1 MSSAGRFR
9 ASAGSAFQ
17 LKTYSSLKIE
27 KTIILGF
34 LLLIAAG
41 TLLLWAFSSR
51 SPVPLNFLDALFTS
65 TSAVCVTGLVVVD
78 TGKDLTLPAQWVV
91 LLLIQLGGLGVMT
104 AASSTMILLGH
115 RIRIRERILFTG
127 GLGIDTPAGA
137 VKLIFR
143 ILFITLFIEAAAV
156 IPLFLVLRRT
166 MDIPAALFHGIFH
179 SVSAFC
185 NAGFS
190 TLPGGLEGYAN
201 QYILPG
207 TIMILIVIGGLG
219 FLVIGE
225 LWFHIKERTRLSPHA
240 VLVLQVTLI
249 LIASGTLLFFLSDW
263 SIGLSPLS
271 LPLKIWNALFQSVT
285 ARTAGFNT
293 IPLRAVSS
301 LGIFVISIL
310 MIIGASPGSTGGG
323 IKTTTA
329 GVLFFSSLSEIQ
341 GRKAVYRNRTIADN
355 NIRRA
360 LAISFLYLLTVLV
373 GVVLLSLS
381 EMLPFKALLFE
392 TISAM
397 GTVGLSLGITSSL
410 SAPGKLVII
419 LLMFWGRV
427 GILTFIFGMVSR
439 DRTISKISYA
449 ETNIPVG

>member
-1 MSSAGRFR
+1 M
-9 ASAGSAFQ
+9 
-17 LKTYSSLKIE
+17 KTYSSLKIE

-41 TLLLWAFSSR
+41 TLLLWAFNSR

-65 TSAVCVTGLVVVD
+65 TSAVCVTGLIVVD
-78 TGKDLTLPAQWVV
+78 TGKDLTLASQWVV
-91 LLLIQLGGLGVMT
+91 MLLIQLGGLGVMT
-104 AASSTMILLGH
+104 AATTTMVLLGH
-115 RIRIRERILFTG
+115 RIKIRERILFTG
-127 GLGIDTPAGA
+127 GLGIDTPSGA

-143 ILFITLFIEAAAV
+143 ILFITLIIEAAAV
-156 IPLFLVLRRT
+156 IPLVFVLSRS
-166 MDIPAALFHGIFH
+166 MGASEALFHGIFH

-190 TLPGGLEGYAN
+190 TLPGGLEGFAN

-207 TIMILIVIGGLG
+207 TVMILIVTGGLG

-225 LWFHIKERTRLSPHA
+225 LWLHLTERTRLSPHA
-240 VLVLQVTLI
+240 VLVLQVSSILI
-249 LIASGTLLFFLSDW
+249 LAGTVLFFLSDRTA
-263 SIGLSPLS
+263 GLSPLS
-271 LPLKIWNALFQSVT
+271 LPLKVWNALFQSVT

-301 LGIFVISIL
+301 LGIFLLSLL

-341 GRKAVYRNRTIADN
+341 GRRAVYRNRTIADE

-360 LAISFLYLLTVLV
+360 LAISFLYLLTVLT
-373 GVVLLSLS
+373 GVILLSLF
-381 EMLPFKALLFE
+381 EEFPFRTLLFE
-392 TISAM
+392 AISAM
-397 GTVGLSLGITSSL
+397 GTVGLSLGITPSL
-410 SAPGKLVII
+410 SPPGKIVII

>member
-1 MSSAGRFR
+1 M
-9 ASAGSAFQ
+9 
-17 LKTYSSLKIE
+17 KTYSSLKIE

-34 LLLIAAG
+34 LSLIAAG
-41 TLLLWAFSSR
+41 TLLLWASNSR
-51 SPVPLNFLDALFTS
+51 SPVPLTFLDALFTS

-78 TGKDLTLPAQWVV
+78 TGKNLTLVSQWVV

-104 AASSTMILLGH
+104 AASTTMILLGH
-115 RIRIRERILFTG
+115 KIRIRERILFTG
-127 GLGIDTPAGA
+127 GLGIDTPSGA
-137 VKLIFR
+137 VRLIYR
-143 ILFITLFIEAAAV
+143 ILFITLMIQGIAV
-156 IPLFLVLRRT
+156 VPLFLVLRRS
-166 MDIPAALFHGIFH
+166 MEVPAALFHAAFH

-190 TLPGGLEGYAN
+190 TLPGGLEGFVN
-201 QYILPG
+201 QYIFPG

-225 LWFHIKERTRLSPHA
+225 LWFYFTERIRLSPHA
-240 VLVLQVTLI
+240 VLVLQVSAI
-249 LIASGTLLFFLSDW
+249 LVFAGTLLFSLSDRT
-263 SIGLSPLS
+263 IGLSPLS
-271 LPLKIWNALFQSVT
+271 PPLKIWNALFQSIT

-293 IPLRAVSS
+293 VPLRAVSS
-301 LGIFVISIL
+301 LGIFVLSIL

-360 LAISFLYLLTVLV
+360 LAIAFLYLLTVLI

-381 EMLPFKALLFE
+381 EILPFKSLLFE

>member
-1 MSSAGRFR
+1 M
-9 ASAGSAFQ
+9 
-17 LKTYSSLKIE
+17 KTYSSLKIE

-34 LLLIAAG
+34 LSLIAAG
-41 TLLLWAFSSR
+41 TLLLWAFNSR
-51 SPVPLNFLDALFTS
+51 SAVPLSLLDSLFTS

-78 TGKDLTLPAQWVV
+78 TGKDLTLASQWVV

-104 AASSTMILLGH
+104 AASTTMILLGH
-115 RIRIRERILFTG
+115 KIRIRERILFTG
-127 GLGIDTPAGA
+127 GLGIDTPSGA

-143 ILFITLFIEAAAV
+143 ILFITLAIQGTAV
-156 IPLFLVLRRT
+156 VPLFLVLRRS
-166 MDIPAALFHGIFH
+166 MEVPGALFHAVFH

-190 TLPGGLEGYAN
+190 TLPGGLEGYVN
-201 QYILPG
+201 QYIFPG
-207 TIMILIVIGGLG
+207 TVMILIVIGGLG

-225 LWFHIKERTRLSPHA
+225 LWFYFTERTRLSPHA
-240 VLVLQVTLI
+240 VLVLQVSFI
-249 LIASGTLLFFLSDW
+249 LVAAGALLFFLSDRA
-263 SIGLSPLS
+263 IGLSPLS
-271 LPLKIWNALFQSVT
+271 LPLKLWNALFQSVT

-301 LGIFVISIL
+301 LGIFLLSIL

-323 IKTTTA
+323 MKTTTA

-341 GRKAVYRNRTIADN
+341 GRRAVYRNRTIADN

-360 LAISFLYLLTVLV
+360 LAIAFLYLLTVLI
-373 GVVLLSLS
+373 GVTLLSLF
-381 EMLPFKALLFE
+381 ENLPFKSLLFE

-410 SAPGKLVII
+410 SAPGKMVII

>member
-1 MSSAGRFR
+1 M
-9 ASAGSAFQ
+9 
-17 LKTYSSLKIE
+17 KTYSSLKIE

-41 TLLLWAFSSR
+41 TLLLWAFNSR

-65 TSAVCVTGLVVVD
+65 TSAVCVTGLIVVD
-78 TGKDLTLPAQWVV
+78 TGKDLTLASQWVV
-91 LLLIQLGGLGVMT
+91 MLLIQLGGLGVMT
-104 AASSTMILLGH
+104 AATTTMVLLGH
-115 RIRIRERILFTG
+115 RIKIRERILFTG
-127 GLGIDTPAGA
+127 GLGIDTPSGA

-143 ILFITLFIEAAAV
+143 ILFITLIIEAAAV
-156 IPLFLVLRRT
+156 IPLVFVLSRS
-166 MDIPAALFHGIFH
+166 MGASEALFHGIFH

-190 TLPGGLEGYAN
+190 TLPGGLEGFAN

-207 TIMILIVIGGLG
+207 TVMILIVTGGLG

-225 LWFHIKERTRLSPHA
+225 LWLHLTERTRLSPHA
-240 VLVLQVTLI
+240 VLVLQVSSILI
-249 LIASGTLLFFLSDW
+249 LAGTVLFFLSDRTA
-263 SIGLSPLS
+263 GLSPLS
-271 LPLKIWNALFQSVT
+271 LPLKVWNALFQSVT

-301 LGIFVISIL
+301 LGIFLLSLL

-341 GRKAVYRNRTIADN
+341 GRRAVYRNRTIADE

-360 LAISFLYLLTVLV
+360 LAISFLYLLTVLT
-373 GVVLLSLS
+373 GVLLLSLF
-381 EMLPFKALLFE
+381 EELPFRTLLFE
-392 TISAM
+392 AISAM
-397 GTVGLSLGITSSL
+397 GTVGLSLGITPSL
-410 SAPGKLVII
+410 SPPGKIVII

>member
-1 MSSAGRFR
+1 M
-9 ASAGSAFQ
+9 
-17 LKTYSSLKIE
+17 KTYSSLKIE

-41 TLLLWAFSSR
+41 TLLLWAFNSR

-65 TSAVCVTGLVVVD
+65 TSAVCVTGLIVVD
-78 TGKDLTLPAQWVV
+78 TGKDLTLASQWVV
-91 LLLIQLGGLGVMT
+91 MLLIQLGGLGVMT
-104 AASSTMILLGH
+104 AATTTMVLLGH
-115 RIRIRERILFTG
+115 RIKIRERILFTG
-127 GLGIDTPAGA
+127 GLGIDTPSGA

-143 ILFITLFIEAAAV
+143 ILFITLIIEAAAV
-156 IPLFLVLRRT
+156 IPLVFVLSRSMGT
-166 MDIPAALFHGIFH
+166 SEALFHGIFH

-190 TLPGGLEGYAN
+190 TLPGGLEGFAN

-207 TIMILIVIGGLG
+207 TVMILIVTGGLG

-225 LWFHIKERTRLSPHA
+225 LWLHLTERTRLSPHA
-240 VLVLQVTLI
+240 VLVLQVSSILI
-249 LIASGTLLFFLSDW
+249 LAGTVLFFLSDRTA
-263 SIGLSPLS
+263 GLSPLS
-271 LPLKIWNALFQSVT
+271 LPLKVWNALFQSVT

-301 LGIFVISIL
+301 LGIFLLSLL

-341 GRKAVYRNRTIADN
+341 GRRAVYRNRTIADE

-360 LAISFLYLLTVLV
+360 LAISFLYLLTVLT
-373 GVVLLSLS
+373 GVILLSLF
-381 EMLPFKALLFE
+381 EELPFRTLLFE
-392 TISAM
+392 AISAM
-397 GTVGLSLGITSSL
+397 GTVGLSLGITPSL
-410 SAPGKLVII
+410 SPPGKIVII

>member
-1 MSSAGRFR
+1 M
-9 ASAGSAFQ
+9 
-17 LKTYSSLKIE
+17 KTYSSLKIE

-34 LLLIAAG
+34 LSLIAAG
-41 TLLLWAFSSR
+41 TLLLWSFNSR
-51 SPVPLNFLDALFTS
+51 SSVPLSFLDALFTS

-78 TGKDLTLPAQWVV
+78 TGKDLTFASQWVV

-104 AASSTMILLGH
+104 AASTTMILLGH
-115 RIRIRERILFTG
+115 KIKIRERILFTG
-127 GLGIDTPAGA
+127 GLGIDTPSGA

-143 ILFITLFIEAAAV
+143 ILFITLVIEGTAV
-156 IPLFLVLRRT
+156 VPLFLVLRRS
-166 MDIPAALFHGIFH
+166 MPVPGALFHSVFH

-185 NAGFS
+185 NAGLS
-190 TLPGGLEGYAN
+190 TLPGGLEGYVN
-201 QYILPG
+201 QYIFPG
-207 TIMILIVIGGLG
+207 TVMILIVTGGLG
-219 FLVIGE
+219 FLVLGE
-225 LWFHIKERTRLSPHA
+225 LWFYLTERTRLSPHA
-240 VLVLQVTLI
+240 VLVLQVSFI
-249 LIASGTLLFFLSDW
+249 LVIAGALLFFLSDRT
-263 SIGLSPLS
+263 IGLSPLS
-271 LPLKIWNALFQSVT
+271 LPLKLWNALFQSVT

-301 LGIFVISIL
+301 LGIFLLSIL

-323 IKTTTA
+323 MKTTTA
-329 GVLFFSSLSEIQ
+329 GILFFSSMSEIQ
-341 GRKAVYRNRTIADN
+341 GRRAVYRNRTIADN

-360 LAISFLYLLTVLV
+360 LAIAFLYLLTVLI
-373 GVVLLSLS
+373 GVILLSLF
-381 EMLPFKALLFE
+381 EILPFKSLLFE

-427 GILTFIFGMVSR
+427 GILTFIFAMVSR
-439 DRTISKISYA
+439 DRRASKISYA

>member
-1 MSSAGRFR
+1 M
-9 ASAGSAFQ
+9 
-17 LKTYSSLKIE
+17 KTYSSLKIE

-41 TLLLWAFSSR
+41 TLLLWAFNSR

-65 TSAVCVTGLVVVD
+65 TSAVCVTGLIVVD
-78 TGKDLTLPAQWVV
+78 TGKDLTLASQWVV
-91 LLLIQLGGLGVMT
+91 MLLIQLGGLGVMT
-104 AASSTMILLGH
+104 AATTTMVLLGH
-115 RIRIRERILFTG
+115 RIKIRERILFTG
-127 GLGIDTPAGA
+127 GLGIDTPSGA

-143 ILFITLFIEAAAV
+143 ILFITLIIEAAAV
-156 IPLFLVLRRT
+156 IPLVFVLSRS
-166 MDIPAALFHGIFH
+166 MGASEALFHGIFH

-190 TLPGGLEGYAN
+190 TLPGGLEGFAN

-207 TIMILIVIGGLG
+207 TVMILIVTGGLG

-225 LWFHIKERTRLSPHA
+225 LWLHLTERTRLSPHA
-240 VLVLQVTLI
+240 VLVLQVSSILI
-249 LIASGTLLFFLSDW
+249 LAGTVLFFLSDRTA
-263 SIGLSPLS
+263 GLSSLS
-271 LPLKIWNALFQSVT
+271 LPLKVWNALFQSVT

-301 LGIFVISIL
+301 LGIFLLSLL

-323 IKTTTA
+323 VKTTTA

-341 GRKAVYRNRTIADN
+341 GRRAVYRNRTIADE

-360 LAISFLYLLTVLV
+360 LAISFLYLLTVLT
-373 GVVLLSLS
+373 GVILLSLF
-381 EMLPFKALLFE
+381 EELPFRTLLFE
-392 TISAM
+392 AISAM
-397 GTVGLSLGITSSL
+397 GTVGLSLGITPSL
-410 SAPGKLVII
+410 SPPGKIVII

-427 GILTFIFGMVSR
+427 GILTFIFGMISR
-439 DRTISKISYA
+439 DLAVSKISYA

>member
-1 MSSAGRFR
+1 M
-9 ASAGSAFQ
+9 
-17 LKTYSSLKIE
+17 KTYSSLKIE

-41 TLLLWAFSSR
+41 TLLLWAFNSR

-65 TSAVCVTGLVVVD
+65 TSAVCVTGLIVVD
-78 TGKDLTLPAQWVV
+78 TGKDLTLASQWVV
-91 LLLIQLGGLGVMT
+91 MLLIQLGGLGVMT
-104 AASSTMILLGH
+104 AATTTMVLLGH
-115 RIRIRERILFTG
+115 RIKIRERILFTG
-127 GLGIDTPAGA
+127 GLGIDTPSGA

-143 ILFITLFIEAAAV
+143 ILFITLIIEAAAV
-156 IPLFLVLRRT
+156 IPLVFILSRS
-166 MDIPAALFHGIFH
+166 MGASEALFHGIFH

-190 TLPGGLEGYAN
+190 TLPGGLEGFAN

-207 TIMILIVIGGLG
+207 TVMILIVTGGLG

-225 LWFHIKERTRLSPHA
+225 LWLHLTERTRLSPHA
-240 VLVLQVTLI
+240 VLVLQVSSILI
-249 LIASGTLLFFLSDW
+249 LAGTVLFFLSDRTA
-263 SIGLSPLS
+263 GLSSLS
-271 LPLKIWNALFQSVT
+271 LPLKVWNALFQSVT

-301 LGIFVISIL
+301 LGIFLLSLL

-341 GRKAVYRNRTIADN
+341 GRRAVYRNRTIADE

-360 LAISFLYLLTVLV
+360 LAISFLYLLTVLT
-373 GVVLLSLS
+373 GVILLSLF
-381 EMLPFKALLFE
+381 EELPFRTLLFE
-392 TISAM
+392 AISAM
-397 GTVGLSLGITSSL
+397 GTVGLSLGITPSL
-410 SAPGKLVII
+410 SPPGKIVII

>member
-1 MSSAGRFR
+1 M
-9 ASAGSAFQ
+9 
-17 LKTYSSLKIE
+17 
-27 KTIILGF
+27 GF

-41 TLLLWAFSSR
+41 TLLLWAFNSR

-65 TSAVCVTGLVVVD
+65 TSAVCVTGLIVVD
-78 TGKDLTLPAQWVV
+78 TGKDLTLASQWVV
-91 LLLIQLGGLGVMT
+91 MLLIQLGGLGVMT
-104 AASSTMILLGH
+104 AATTTMVLLGH
-115 RIRIRERILFTG
+115 RIKIRERILFTG
-127 GLGIDTPAGA
+127 GLGIDTPSGA

-143 ILFITLFIEAAAV
+143 ILFITLIIEAAAV
-156 IPLFLVLRRT
+156 IPLVFVLSRS
-166 MDIPAALFHGIFH
+166 MGASEALFHGIFH

-190 TLPGGLEGYAN
+190 TLPGGLEGFAN

-207 TIMILIVIGGLG
+207 TVMILIVTGGLG

-225 LWFHIKERTRLSPHA
+225 LWLHLTERTRLSPHA
-240 VLVLQVTLI
+240 VLVLQVSSILI
-249 LIASGTLLFFLSDW
+249 LAGTVLFFLSDRTA
-263 SIGLSPLS
+263 GLSPLS
-271 LPLKIWNALFQSVT
+271 LPLKVWNALFQSVT

-301 LGIFVISIL
+301 LGIFLLSLL

-341 GRKAVYRNRTIADN
+341 GRRAVYRNRTIADE

-360 LAISFLYLLTVLV
+360 LAISFLYLLTVLT
-373 GVVLLSLS
+373 GVLLLSLF
-381 EMLPFKALLFE
+381 EELPFRTLLFE
-392 TISAM
+392 AISAM
-397 GTVGLSLGITSSL
+397 GTVGLSLGITPSL
-410 SAPGKLVII
+410 SPPGKIVII

>member
-1 MSSAGRFR
+1 M
-9 ASAGSAFQ
+9 
-17 LKTYSSLKIE
+17 KTYSSLKIE

-41 TLLLWAFSSR
+41 TLLLWAFNSR
-51 SPVPLNFLDALFTS
+51 SPVPLNLLDALFTS
-65 TSAVCVTGLVVVD
+65 TSAVCVTGLIVVD
-78 TGKDLTLPAQWVV
+78 TGKDLTLASQWVV

-104 AASSTMILLGH
+104 AATTTMILLGH
-115 RIRIRERILFTG
+115 RIKIRERILFTG
-127 GLGIDTPAGA
+127 GLGIDTPSGA

-143 ILFITLFIEAAAV
+143 ILFITLIIEGAAV
-156 IPLFLVLRRT
+156 IPLFVVLSRS
-166 MDIPAALFHGIFH
+166 MDIPAALFHGLFH
-179 SVSAFC
+179 SISAFC

-190 TLPGGLEGYAN
+190 TLPGGLEGYAH

-207 TIMILIVIGGLG
+207 TIMTLIVIGGLG

-225 LWFHIKERTRLSPHA
+225 LWFHLTERTRLSPHA
-240 VLVLQVTLI
+240 VLVLQVTSI
-249 LIASGTLLFFLSDW
+249 LIVTGTLLLFLSDRTVGF
-263 SIGLSPLS
+263 SLLS
-271 LPLKIWNALFQSVT
+271 LPLKLWNALFQSVT

-293 IPLRAVSS
+293 IPLGAISS
-301 LGIFVISIL
+301 LGIFLLSIL

-323 IKTTTA
+323 VKTTTA

-341 GRKAVYRNRTIADN
+341 GRRAVYRNRTIADE

-360 LAISFLYLLTVLV
+360 LAISFLYLLTTLA
-373 GVVLLSLS
+373 GVILLSLF
-381 EMLPFKALLFE
+381 EELPFKALLFE
-392 TISAM
+392 AISAM

>member
-1 MSSAGRFR
+1 M
-9 ASAGSAFQ
+9 
-17 LKTYSSLKIE
+17 KTYSSLKIE

-41 TLLLWAFSSR
+41 TLLLWAFNSR

-65 TSAVCVTGLVVVD
+65 TSAVCVTGLIVVD
-78 TGKDLTLPAQWVV
+78 TGKDLTLASQWVV
-91 LLLIQLGGLGVMT
+91 MLLIQLGGLGVMT
-104 AASSTMILLGH
+104 AATTTMVLLGH
-115 RIRIRERILFTG
+115 RIKIRERILFTG
-127 GLGIDTPAGA
+127 GLGIDTPSGA

-143 ILFITLFIEAAAV
+143 ILFITLIIEAAAV
-156 IPLFLVLRRT
+156 IPLVFVLSRS
-166 MDIPAALFHGIFH
+166 MGASEALFHGIFH

-190 TLPGGLEGYAN
+190 TLPGGLEGFAN

-207 TIMILIVIGGLG
+207 TVMILIVTGGLG

-225 LWFHIKERTRLSPHA
+225 LWLHLTERTRLSPHA
-240 VLVLQVTLI
+240 VLVLQVSSILI
-249 LIASGTLLFFLSDW
+249 LAGTVLFFLSDRTA
-263 SIGLSPLS
+263 GLSPLS
-271 LPLKIWNALFQSVT
+271 LPLKVWNALFQSVT

-293 IPLRAVSS
+293 IPLRATSS
-301 LGIFVISIL
+301 LGIFLLSLL

-341 GRKAVYRNRTIADN
+341 GRRAVYRNRTIADE

-360 LAISFLYLLTVLV
+360 LAISFLYLLTVLT
-373 GVVLLSLS
+373 GVILLSLF
-381 EMLPFKALLFE
+381 EELPFRTLLFE
-392 TISAM
+392 AISAM
-397 GTVGLSLGITSSL
+397 GTVGLSLGITPSL
-410 SAPGKLVII
+410 SPPGKIVII

>member
-1 MSSAGRFR
+1 M
-9 ASAGSAFQ
+9 
-17 LKTYSSLKIE
+17 KTYSSLKIE

-41 TLLLWAFSSR
+41 TLLLWAFNSR
-51 SPVPLNFLDALFTS
+51 SSVPLNFLDALFTS
-65 TSAVCVTGLVVVD
+65 TSAVCVTGLIVVD
-78 TGKDLTLPAQWVV
+78 TGKDLTLASQWVV
-91 LLLIQLGGLGVMT
+91 MLLIQLGGLGVMT
-104 AASSTMILLGH
+104 AATTTMVLLGH
-115 RIRIRERILFTG
+115 RIKIRERILFTG
-127 GLGIDTPAGA
+127 GLGIDTPSGA

-143 ILFITLFIEAAAV
+143 ILFITLIIEAAAV
-156 IPLFLVLRRT
+156 IPLVFVLSRS
-166 MDIPAALFHGIFH
+166 MGASEALFHGIFH

-190 TLPGGLEGYAN
+190 TLPGGLEGFAN

-207 TIMILIVIGGLG
+207 TVMILIVTGGLG

-225 LWFHIKERTRLSPHA
+225 LWLHLTERTRLSPHA
-240 VLVLQVTLI
+240 VLVLQVSSILI
-249 LIASGTLLFFLSDW
+249 LAGTVLFFLPDRTA
-263 SIGLSPLS
+263 GLSPLS
-271 LPLKIWNALFQSVT
+271 LPLKVWNALFQSVT

-301 LGIFVISIL
+301 LGIFLLSLL

-341 GRKAVYRNRTIADN
+341 GRRAVYRNRTIADE

-360 LAISFLYLLTVLV
+360 LAISFLYLLTVLT
-373 GVVLLSLS
+373 GVILLSLF
-381 EMLPFKALLFE
+381 EELPFRTLLFE
-392 TISAM
+392 AISAM
-397 GTVGLSLGITSSL
+397 GTVGLSLGITPSL
-410 SAPGKLVII
+410 SPPGKIVII

-439 DRTISKISYA
+439 DRTISKISYT

>member
-1 MSSAGRFR
+1 M
-9 ASAGSAFQ
+9 
-17 LKTYSSLKIE
+17 KTYSSLKIE

-41 TLLLWAFSSR
+41 TLLLWAFNSR

-65 TSAVCVTGLVVVD
+65 TSAVCVTGLIVVD
-78 TGKDLTLPAQWVV
+78 TGKDLTLASQWVV
-91 LLLIQLGGLGVMT
+91 MLLIQLGGLGVMT
-104 AASSTMILLGH
+104 AATTTMVLLGH
-115 RIRIRERILFTG
+115 RIKIRERILFTG
-127 GLGIDTPAGA
+127 GLGIDTPSGA

-143 ILFITLFIEAAAV
+143 ILFITLIIEAAAV
-156 IPLFLVLRRT
+156 IPLVFVLSRS
-166 MDIPAALFHGIFH
+166 MGASEALFHGIFH

-190 TLPGGLEGYAN
+190 TLPGGLEGFAN

-207 TIMILIVIGGLG
+207 TVMILIVTGGLG

-225 LWFHIKERTRLSPHA
+225 LWLHLTERTRLSPHA
-240 VLVLQVTLI
+240 VLVLQVSSILI
-249 LIASGTLLFFLSDW
+249 LAGTVLFFLSDRTA
-263 SIGLSPLS
+263 GLSPLS
-271 LPLKIWNALFQSVT
+271 LPLKVWNALFQSVT

-301 LGIFVISIL
+301 LGIFLLSLL

-341 GRKAVYRNRTIADN
+341 GRRAVYRNRTIADE

-360 LAISFLYLLTVLV
+360 LAISFLYLLTVLT
-373 GVVLLSLS
+373 GVILLSLF
-381 EMLPFKALLFE
+381 EELPFRTLLFE
-392 TISAM
+392 AISAM
-397 GTVGLSLGITSSL
+397 GTVGLSLGITPSL
-410 SAPGKLVII
+410 SPPGKIVII

>member
-1 MSSAGRFR
+1 M
-9 ASAGSAFQ
+9 
-17 LKTYSSLKIE
+17 KTYSSLKIE

-41 TLLLWAFSSR
+41 TLLLWAFNSR

-65 TSAVCVTGLVVVD
+65 TSAVCVTGLIVVD
-78 TGKDLTLPAQWVV
+78 TGKDLTLASQWVV
-91 LLLIQLGGLGVMT
+91 MLLIQLGGLGVMT
-104 AASSTMILLGH
+104 AATTTMVLLGH
-115 RIRIRERILFTG
+115 RIKIRERILFTG
-127 GLGIDTPAGA
+127 GLGIDTPSGA

-143 ILFITLFIEAAAV
+143 ILFITLIIEAAAV
-156 IPLFLVLRRT
+156 IPLVFVLSRS
-166 MDIPAALFHGIFH
+166 MGASEALFHGIFH

-190 TLPGGLEGYAN
+190 TLPGGLEGFAN

-207 TIMILIVIGGLG
+207 TVMILIVTGGLG

-225 LWFHIKERTRLSPHA
+225 LWLHLTERTRLSPHA
-240 VLVLQVTLI
+240 VLVLQVSSILI
-249 LIASGTLLFFLSDW
+249 LAGTVLFFLSDRTA
-263 SIGLSPLS
+263 GLSPLS
-271 LPLKIWNALFQSVT
+271 LPLKVWNALFQSVT

-293 IPLRAVSS
+293 IPLRAISS
-301 LGIFVISIL
+301 LGIFLLSLL

-341 GRKAVYRNRTIADN
+341 GRRAVYRNRTIADE

-360 LAISFLYLLTVLV
+360 LAISFLYLLTVLT
-373 GVVLLSLS
+373 GVILLSLF
-381 EMLPFKALLFE
+381 EELPFRTLLFE
-392 TISAM
+392 AISAM
-397 GTVGLSLGITSSL
+397 GTVGLSLGITPSL
-410 SAPGKLVII
+410 SPPGKIVII

>member
-1 MSSAGRFR
+1 M
-9 ASAGSAFQ
+9 
-17 LKTYSSLKIE
+17 KTYGSLKIE

-41 TLLLWAFSSR
+41 TLLLWAFNSR

-65 TSAVCVTGLVVVD
+65 TSAVCVTGLIVVD
-78 TGKDLTLPAQWVV
+78 TGKDLTLASQWVV
-91 LLLIQLGGLGVMT
+91 MLLIQLGGLGVMT
-104 AASSTMILLGH
+104 AATTTMVLLGH
-115 RIRIRERILFTG
+115 RIKIRERILFTG
-127 GLGIDTPAGA
+127 GLGIDTPSGA

-143 ILFITLFIEAAAV
+143 ILFITLIIEAAAV
-156 IPLFLVLRRT
+156 IPLVFVLSRS
-166 MDIPAALFHGIFH
+166 MGASEALFHGIFH

-190 TLPGGLEGYAN
+190 TLPGGLEGFAN

-207 TIMILIVIGGLG
+207 TVMILIVTGGLG

-225 LWFHIKERTRLSPHA
+225 LWLHLTERTRLSPHA
-240 VLVLQVTLI
+240 VLVLQVSSILI
-249 LIASGTLLFFLSDW
+249 LAGTVLFFLSDRTA
-263 SIGLSPLS
+263 GLSPLS
-271 LPLKIWNALFQSVT
+271 LPLKVWNALFQSVT

-301 LGIFVISIL
+301 LGIFLLSLL

-341 GRKAVYRNRTIADN
+341 GRRAVYRNRTIADE

-360 LAISFLYLLTVLV
+360 LAISFLYLLTVLT
-373 GVVLLSLS
+373 GVILLSLF
-381 EMLPFKALLFE
+381 EELPFRTLLFE
-392 TISAM
+392 AISAM
-397 GTVGLSLGITSSL
+397 GTVGLSLGITPSL
-410 SAPGKLVII
+410 SPPGKIVII

>member
-1 MSSAGRFR
+1 M
-9 ASAGSAFQ
+9 
-17 LKTYSSLKIE
+17 KTYSSLKIE

-41 TLLLWAFSSR
+41 TLLLWAFNSR
-51 SPVPLNFLDALFTS
+51 SSVPLNFLDALFTS
-65 TSAVCVTGLVVVD
+65 TSAVCVTGLIVVD
-78 TGKDLTLPAQWVV
+78 TGKDLTLASQWVV
-91 LLLIQLGGLGVMT
+91 MLLIQLGGLGVMT
-104 AASSTMILLGH
+104 AATTTMVLLGH
-115 RIRIRERILFTG
+115 RIKIRERILFTG
-127 GLGIDTPAGA
+127 GLGIDTPSGA

-143 ILFITLFIEAAAV
+143 ILFITLIIEAAAV
-156 IPLFLVLRRT
+156 IPLVFVLSRS
-166 MDIPAALFHGIFH
+166 MGASEALFHGIFH

-190 TLPGGLEGYAN
+190 TLPGGLEGFAN

-207 TIMILIVIGGLG
+207 TVMILIVTGGLG

-225 LWFHIKERTRLSPHA
+225 LWLHLTERTRLSPHA
-240 VLVLQVTLI
+240 VLVLQVSSILI
-249 LIASGTLLFFLSDW
+249 LAGTVLFFLSDRTA
-263 SIGLSPLS
+263 GLSSLS
-271 LPLKIWNALFQSVT
+271 LPLKVWNALFQSVT

-301 LGIFVISIL
+301 LGIFLLSLL

-323 IKTTTA
+323 VKTTTA

-341 GRKAVYRNRTIADN
+341 GRRAVYRNRTIADE

-360 LAISFLYLLTVLV
+360 LAISFLYLLTVLT
-373 GVVLLSLS
+373 GVILLSLF
-381 EMLPFKALLFE
+381 EELPFRTLLFE
-392 TISAM
+392 AISAM
-397 GTVGLSLGITSSL
+397 GTVGLSLGITPSL
-410 SAPGKLVII
+410 SPPGKIVII

-439 DRTISKISYA
+439 DRTISKISYT

>member
-1 MSSAGRFR
+1 M
-9 ASAGSAFQ
+9 
-17 LKTYSSLKIE
+17 KTYSSLKIE

-41 TLLLWAFSSR
+41 TLLLWAFNSR

-65 TSAVCVTGLVVVD
+65 TSAVCVTGLIVVD
-78 TGKDLTLPAQWVV
+78 TGKDLTLVSQWVV
-91 LLLIQLGGLGVMT
+91 MLLIQLGGLGVMT
-104 AASSTMILLGH
+104 AATTTMVLLGH
-115 RIRIRERILFTG
+115 RIKIRERILFTG
-127 GLGIDTPAGA
+127 GLGIDTPSGA

-143 ILFITLFIEAAAV
+143 ILFITLIIEAAAV
-156 IPLFLVLRRT
+156 IPLVFVLSRS
-166 MDIPAALFHGIFH
+166 MGASEALFHGIFH

-190 TLPGGLEGYAN
+190 TLPGGLEGFAN

-207 TIMILIVIGGLG
+207 TVMILIVTGGLG

-225 LWFHIKERTRLSPHA
+225 LWLHLTERTRLSPHA
-240 VLVLQVTLI
+240 VLVLQVSSILI
-249 LIASGTLLFFLSDW
+249 LAGTVLFFLSDRTA
-263 SIGLSPLS
+263 GLSPLS
-271 LPLKIWNALFQSVT
+271 LPLKVWNALFQSVT

-293 IPLRAVSS
+293 IPLRAISS
-301 LGIFVISIL
+301 LGIFLLSLL

-341 GRKAVYRNRTIADN
+341 GRRAVYRNRTIADE

-360 LAISFLYLLTVLV
+360 LAISFLYLLTVLT
-373 GVVLLSLS
+373 GVILLSLF
-381 EMLPFKALLFE
+381 EELPFRTLLFE
-392 TISAM
+392 AISAM
-397 GTVGLSLGITSSL
+397 GTVGLSLGITPSL
-410 SAPGKLVII
+410 SPPGKIVII

>member
-1 MSSAGRFR
+1 
-9 ASAGSAFQ
+9 
-17 LKTYSSLKIE
+17 
-27 KTIILGF
+27 
-34 LLLIAAG
+34 
-41 TLLLWAFSSR
+41 
-51 SPVPLNFLDALFTS
+51 
-65 TSAVCVTGLVVVD
+65 VCVTGLIVVD
-78 TGKDLTLPAQWVV
+78 TGKELTLASQWVL

-104 AASSTMILLGH
+104 AATTTMILLGQ
-115 RIRIRERILFTG
+115 RIKIRERILFTG
-127 GLGIDTPAGA
+127 GLGIDTPSGA

-143 ILFITLFIEAAAV
+143 ILFITLVIEVAAV
-156 IPLFLVLRRT
+156 IPLFLVLNRS

-179 SVSAFC
+179 SISAFC

-190 TLPGGLEGYAN
+190 TLPGGLEGYAH

-207 TIMILIVIGGLG
+207 TVMILIIIGGLG

-225 LWFHIKERTRLSPHA
+225 LWFYLTERTRLSPHA
-240 VLVLQVTLI
+240 VLVLQVTSI
-249 LIASGTLLFFLSDW
+249 LIVAGTLLLFLSDRTVGF
-263 SIGLSPLS
+263 SLLP
-271 LPLKIWNALFQSVT
+271 LPLKLWNALFQSVT

-293 IPLRAVSS
+293 IPLGAISS
-301 LGIFVISIL
+301 LGIFLLSIL

-329 GVLFFSSLSEIQ
+329 GILFFSSLSEIH
-341 GRKAVYRNRTIADN
+341 GRRAVYRNRTIADE

-360 LAISFLYLLTVLV
+360 LAISFLYLLTILA
-373 GVVLLSLS
+373 GVILLSLF
-381 EMLPFKALLFE
+381 ETLPFKALLFE
-392 TISAM
+392 AISAM

-410 SAPGKLVII
+410 SAPGKFVII

>member
-1 MSSAGRFR
+1 M
-9 ASAGSAFQ
+9 
-17 LKTYSSLKIE
+17 KTYSSLKIE

-41 TLLLWAFSSR
+41 TLLLWAFNSR
-51 SPVPLNFLDALFTS
+51 SSVPLNFLDALFTS
-65 TSAVCVTGLVVVD
+65 TSAVCVTGLIVVD
-78 TGKDLTLPAQWVV
+78 TGKDLTLASQWVV
-91 LLLIQLGGLGVMT
+91 MLLIQLGGLGVMT
-104 AASSTMILLGH
+104 AATTTMVLLGH
-115 RIRIRERILFTG
+115 RIKIRERILFTG
-127 GLGIDTPAGA
+127 GLGIDTPSGA

-143 ILFITLFIEAAAV
+143 ILFITLIIEAAAV
-156 IPLFLVLRRT
+156 IPLVFVLSRS
-166 MDIPAALFHGIFH
+166 MGASEALFHGIFH

-190 TLPGGLEGYAN
+190 TLPGGLEGFAN

-207 TIMILIVIGGLG
+207 TVMILIVTGGLG

-225 LWFHIKERTRLSPHA
+225 LWLHLTERTRLSPHA
-240 VLVLQVTLI
+240 VLVLQVSSILI
-249 LIASGTLLFFLSDW
+249 LAGTVLFFLSDRTA
-263 SIGLSPLS
+263 GLSPLS
-271 LPLKIWNALFQSVT
+271 LPLKVWNALFQSVT

-301 LGIFVISIL
+301 LGIFLLSLL

-341 GRKAVYRNRTIADN
+341 GRRAVYRNRTIADE

-360 LAISFLYLLTVLV
+360 LAISFLYLLTVLT
-373 GVVLLSLS
+373 GVILLSLF
-381 EMLPFKALLFE
+381 EELPFRTLLFE
-392 TISAM
+392 AISAM
-397 GTVGLSLGITSSL
+397 GTVGLSLGITPSL
-410 SAPGKLVII
+410 SPPGKIVII